1 MEALKEILQWLTLH
15 IKELSLAIFGTTI
28 GGISVWKLLSML
40 VALIKRST
48 KKKYLKEIERRENE
62 LNKRFDLLEEKLTN
76 VIVDQVDKCAEKF
89 ANSFN
94 SLEQQ
99 KLTEKQK
106 IYNKHFH
113 KNMEVKEIIPEQP
126 KEAKIDTVKPVEEKV
141 EEIIEPVQE
150 IEQEPQKKVDLL

>member
-15 IKELSLAIFGTTI
+15 IKELSLTIFGTTI
-28 GGISVWKLLSML
+28 GGISIWKLLSMC
-40 VALIKRST
+40 VALIKKST

-62 LNKRFDLLEEKLTN
+62 LNKRFDLLEEKLTG
-76 VIVDQVDKCAEKF
+76 VIVEQVDKCAITFE
-89 ANSFN
+89 NSFN
-94 SLEQQ
+94 SLEKQ
-99 KLTEKQK
+99 KLAEKQK

-113 KNMEVKEIIPEQP
+113 KNMEVKEIVPEEE
-126 KEAKIDTVKPVEEKV
+126 KEAEIDIIEPVEEKV